1 MSPDPDKR
9 QRHLDLMRKSRRA
22 LEETELA
29 EREQA
34 APRGRRKDDP
44 SDPPAS
50 GGSDEGEVVMYRG
63 RPVRRPSAGGAG
75 RRSTGASFRNTS
87 SKGAGRGRRPGG
99 GGGGDVRDALER
111 LNELY
116 ADGLISRADFDK
128 KRQQI
133 LDRL

>member
-1 MSPDPDKR
+1 MSADPDKR
-9 QRHLDLMRKSRRA
+9 QRHLDLLRKSRKV

-29 EREQA
+29 ERESA
-34 APRGRRKDDP
+34 TEPSRGRRKDDP
-44 SDPPAS
+44 PAAPPA
-50 GGSDEGEVVMYRG
+50 DDAGEVVMYRG
-63 RPVRRPSAGGAG
+63 RPVRRPSGRGGG
-75 RRSTGASFRNTS
+75 RSTGAQFRNTS
-87 SKGAGRGRRPGG
+87 AKGAGRSRRPS
-99 GGGGDVRDALER
+99 GGGDVREALER